1 MVYEFPDC
9 LHGDELIY
17 SSLILPYHL
26 TTAHNFFEIILGTFN
41 LYSETTFGLLKLNR
55 ITPTCIMSHEKNG
68 ISYSEKNFIVV
79 KLLRSMM

>member
-26 TTAHNFFEIILGTFN
+26 TTAHNFFEIILGAFN
-41 LYSETTFGLLKLNR
+41 LYSENCFWIIEIKSNYTDMYNVTREKRYFLFRKTLLSLN
-55 ITPTCIMSHEKNG
+55 
-68 ISYSEKNFIVV
+68 Y
-79 KLLRSMM
+79 

>member
-26 TTAHNFFEIILGTFN
+26 TTAHNFFEIILRNFN
-41 LYSETTFGLLKLNR
+41 LYSENYFWIIEIELNYTEMYNGTREKRYFLFRKTLLSLN
-55 ITPTCIMSHEKNG
+55 
-68 ISYSEKNFIVV
+68 Y
-79 KLLRSMM
+79 